1 MLFRSGCGEPRPR
14 GSHRG
19 DVGFSVRCGNGA
31 CAPRAGAPISDPAR
45 WCSSNGHAGSETGAP
60 QFGRSRR
67 LQAAGTGSEFSSA
80 AIWSRHRGAM
90 SAISR
95 GSRSGATIPPEA
107 RQIFATPGGVAASSV
122 RGLASFQDAAASRR
136 DSGGVARAQPPAN
149 GWKASGLPAFRPFP
163 TPATPDLRLA
173 SSRIPAFILGHSA
186 PAPSRFATGAWD
198 FPSGVERIERVGVRR
213 GGAPNGSRGRL
224 RSPNL
229 RRVGDRRSDNAAEI
243 HRSLT
248 KGPFYLLARWFSH
261 R

>member
-1 MLFRSGCGEPRPR
+1 MAFAAAASPPARSSGSAPALGCGEPRPR

-136 DSGGVARAQPPAN
+136 DSGGVARALNPRLMDGKPPAC
-149 GWKASGLPAFRPFP
+149 R
-163 TPATPDLRLA
+163 
-173 SSRIPAFILGHSA
+173 
-186 PAPSRFATGAWD
+186 RFALSQLRQRRICVLLLRES
-198 FPSGVERIERVGVRR
+198 PRSSSGTAHPRPR
-213 GGAPNGSRGRL
+213 GSQRGRGIF
-224 RSPNL
+224 RAVWSGSSASEFGAGA
-229 RRVGDRRSDNAAEI
+229 RRTAAGGGCAP
-243 HRSLT
+243 H
-248 KGPFYLLARWFSH
+248 
-261 R
+261 